1 MYIVCVKC
9 LEKINMTNT
18 DNFVYKN
25 EKREYFHS
33 NCYYLLEELK
43 HIKRPYPIKTN
54 ILNNI
59 KIPPLVAFSKFNHLY
74 DNLFDE
80 TIELSDMKNYLN
92 KSDHYFNINSNHHI
106 IDIDIDVNVNAN
118 SDNNKNN

>member
-33 NCYYLLEELK
+33 KCYYLLEELK
-43 HIKRPYPIKTN
+43 QIKRPYPIKTN
-54 ILNNI
+54 FSNTI
-59 KIPPLVAFSKFNHLY
+59 KLPPLVSFSKFDYLY

-80 TIELSDMKNYLN
+80 TIELSDMKNYLA
-92 KSDHYFNINSNHHI
+92 KSSDHHV
-106 IDIDIDVNVNAN
+106 IDIDFNI
-118 SDNNKNN
+118 DNNKNN